1 MFSLSQTLSI
11 FAALPDP
18 VFILTRS
25 GRYAAVLGGA
35 DSRYYHN
42 GTTLVGKYVSQVLQ
56 QPKSEWFLSQIAQ
69 ALLSR
74 RLWVVEYSLGGNDVM
89 GITEQGPTESIWF
102 EGRIQALDF
111 QVDGED
117 AVIWVASNITRRHQ
131 LEQELRE
138 RCERDPLTQLY
149 NRRKLLQLLTEN
161 LARFQRYQTP
171 TSILVFDLDNLKKLN
186 DSSGHL
192 MGDKAI
198 TTLADICQANL
209 RAQDSASRYGGDEFV
224 ILMPHTTT
232 EQAQPIAE
240 RLRSECFRRLRALG
254 IAEECA
260 SISGGLSEF
269 QCGDTNIDAVISRA
283 DGALYQAKAQGR
295 NRIVLAKGPECTES
309 P

>member
-42 GTTLVGKYVSQVLQ
+42 GTTLVGKYVSQVIQ
-56 QPKSEWFLSQIAQ
+56 QPKCEWFLSQIAQ

-117 AVIWVASNITRRHQ
+117 AVVWVASNITRRHQ

-240 RLRSECFRRLRALG
+240 RLRSECSRRLRALG

>member
-35 DSRYYHN
+35 DSRYYHD
-42 GTTLVGKYVSQVLQ
+42 GTALIGQYISQVI
-56 QPKSEWFLSQIAQ
+56 QPPKCEWFLSQIAQ

-74 RLWVVEYSLGGNDVM
+74 RLRVVEYSLSGNDVM
-89 GITEQGPTESIWF
+89 GLTEQGPTESIWF

-117 AVIWVASNITRRHQ
+117 AVIWVASNITRRHY
-131 LEQELRE
+131 LELELRE

-149 NRRKLLQLLTEN
+149 NRRKLLKLLTEN
-161 LARFQRYQTP
+161 LTLFQRYRTP
-171 TSILVFDLDNLKKLN
+171 TSILIFDLDNLKKLN

-198 TTLADICQANL
+198 VTLGEVCLAGL

-224 ILMPHTTT
+224 ILMPHTAAK
-232 EQAQPIAE
+232 QAQPIAE
-240 RLRSECFRRLRALG
+240 RLRNECARRLRALG
-254 IAEECA
+254 IAAECA

-269 QCGDTNIDAVISRA
+269 QCSDTNIDALISRA
-283 DGALYQAKAQGR
+283 DAALYQAKAQGR

>member
-89 GITEQGPTESIWF
+89 GLTEQGPTESIWF

-240 RLRSECFRRLRALG
+240 RLRSECARRLRALG

-269 QCGDTNIDAVISRA
+269 QCGDTDIDAVISRA

>member
-89 GITEQGPTESIWF
+89 GLTEQGPTESIWF

-117 AVIWVASNITRRHQ
+117 AVVWVASNITRRHQ

-240 RLRSECFRRLRALG
+240 RLRSECSRRLRALG
-254 IAEECA
+254 IAAECA

-269 QCGDTNIDAVISRA
+269 QCGDTDIDAVVSRA